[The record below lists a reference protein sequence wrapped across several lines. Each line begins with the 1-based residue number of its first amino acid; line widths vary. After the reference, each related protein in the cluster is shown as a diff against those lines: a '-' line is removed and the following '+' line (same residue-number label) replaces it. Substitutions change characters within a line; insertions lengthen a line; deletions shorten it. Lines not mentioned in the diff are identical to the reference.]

1 MPIEQ
6 SEYVNVVDRLQELGL
21 ASPSQMAFLPIH
33 FESAESVED
42 CKQLADAATIKKV
55 LRAANFPLDDVF
67 EKKQRPHLVQN
78 NSSEFV
84 LPVIFFTYSAYNGD
98 IGLLYETAK
107 SILSY
112 IKKAH
117 PDPLNKN
124 TVKMSYVIESNKEG
138 LCKRFEYSGPVD
150 GMTQLPEFV
159 KSFDNE

>member
-1 MPIEQ
+1 MTINQ
-6 SEYVNVVDRLQELGL
+6 SDYVNVVDRLQKLGL
-21 ASPSQMAFLPIH
+21 GSPSRMAFLPVY
-33 FESAESVED
+33 FESAESVDD

-55 LRAANFPLDDVF
+55 LQAANFPLDDVF
-67 EKKQRPHLVQN
+67 EKNQRPPLVQN

-117 PDPLNKN
+117 PDPLNEN
-124 TVKMSYVIESNKEG
+124 TVKMSYVIESNNEG
-138 LCKRFEYSGPVD
+138 ICKKFEYSGPVD
-150 GMTQLPEFV
+150 GITQLPDFV
-159 KSFDNE
+159 KSFHNE